1 MCGDP
6 AIKYTSQQQRKRMMD
21 SEEGKV
27 APPDCGVH
35 GISPFVRSLAYL
47 DVNNTELIPFG
58 HTLLFGVVK
67 DYWTIIFGSSK
78 KAKRGSRGRV
88 QVAGLITSASE

>member
-1 MCGDP
+1 ML
-6 AIKYTSQQQRKRMMD
+6 
-21 SEEGKV
+21 
-27 APPDCGVH
+27 PP
-35 GISPFVRSLAYL
+35 
-47 DVNNTELIPFG
+47 ELIPFG

-88 QVAGLITSASE
+88 QVAGLITSASKAVIASRASGLRKTGDFNRGYNNVLTQRGDLPDITHPSIAVESQCIP